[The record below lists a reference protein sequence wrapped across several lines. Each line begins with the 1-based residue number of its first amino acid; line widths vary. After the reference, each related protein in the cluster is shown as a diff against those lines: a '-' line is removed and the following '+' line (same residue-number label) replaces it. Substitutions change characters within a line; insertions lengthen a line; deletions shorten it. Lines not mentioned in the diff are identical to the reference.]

1 MINNNSGPIRY
12 STNILLIRDMECI
25 FFIFIRHR
33 NFIDIDKLENPEL
46 TKTQLKLD
54 QYVICV
60 WTSPSGY
67 GLKALFYLDY
77 KTPINENIWILHEH
91 CAFPQIDNYLLSKY
105 GIHIDKA
112 GADIARLCFVSS
124 DSEIHLKKD
133 FQPFP
138 VYITLD
144 KKQIWK
150 LRTKYYYGNKSVRN
164 AILNEKRI
172 SKLTNNNISDFTAA
186 H

>member
-1 MINNNSGPIRY
+1 MQLFHY
-12 STNILLIRDMECI
+12 KCFTKLIQPTR
-25 FFIFIRHR
+25 
-33 NFIDIDKLENPEL
+33 
-46 TKTQLKLD
+46 
-54 QYVICV
+54 
-60 WTSPSGY
+60 
-67 GLKALFYLDY
+67 LDY

-112 GADIARLCFVSS
+112 GANIARLCFVSS